1 MPLTQIRGKSKIR
14 MQVMNR
20 QFGAV
25 IEAERIAIGRII
37 TIGGR
42 RKLP

>member
-1 MPLTQIRGKSKIR
+1 
-14 MQVMNR
+14 MQMMSE

-37 TIGGR
+37 IIGGR

>member
-1 MPLTQIRGKSKIR
+1 
-14 MQVMNR
+14 MQMMMDG

-25 IEAERIAIGRII
+25 IGAERIAIGRII
-37 TIGGR
+37 IIDGR

>member
-1 MPLTQIRGKSKIR
+1 
-14 MQVMNR
+14 MQMMDR

-25 IEAERIAIGRII
+25 IEAERIAIGLII
-37 TIGGR
+37 VIGGR

>member
-1 MPLTQIRGKSKIR
+1 MD
-14 MQVMNR
+14 MQMLMDR

-25 IEAERIAIGRII
+25 IEAERIAIGLII
-37 TIGGR
+37 IIGGR

>member
-1 MPLTQIRGKSKIR
+1 MYVDRKTR
-14 MQVMNR
+14 MQMVTDR

-25 IEAERIAIGRII
+25 IEAERIAIGRIMI
-37 TIGGR
+37 IDGR